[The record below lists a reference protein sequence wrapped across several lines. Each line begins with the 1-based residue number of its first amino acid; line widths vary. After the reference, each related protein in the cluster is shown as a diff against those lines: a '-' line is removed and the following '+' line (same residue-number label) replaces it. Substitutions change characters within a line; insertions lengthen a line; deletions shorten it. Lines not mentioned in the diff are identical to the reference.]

1 MQGGRVIARP
11 GAVPAS
17 GGDNQGGTAGIPAR
31 PCLRDGLFCLE
42 AIVIAELDR
51 VERTYNRLGRRWAWN
66 VLSFAG
72 FQGRESMIRRR
83 AVERLELRPGDAVLD
98 VACGR
103 GSNFPYLERAVGEE
117 GRLVGTDYSR
127 TMLAGAEALVRQR
140 RWPNVT
146 LVRQDA
152 AEIAYNAEFDGAICT
167 NAMSV
172 IPRWEQTLTR
182 MAAAVRPGRRL
193 VIVDGKLS
201 EGIGRIANPYAR
213 LFARIVAADLNR
225 DIPGACR
232 TLLGDLR
239 EETLLFGTYFIVS
252 GTPGTTAG

>member
-1 MQGGRVIARP
+1 M
-11 GAVPAS
+11 
-17 GGDNQGGTAGIPAR
+17 
-31 PCLRDGLFCLE
+31 
-42 AIVIAELDR
+42 VIAELGR
-51 VERTYNRLGRRWAWN
+51 VERTYSRLGRRWAWN

-72 FQGRESMIRRR
+72 FLGRESMIRKR
-83 AVERLELRPGDAVLD
+83 AVEHLELRPGDAVLD

-103 GSNFPYLERAVGEE
+103 GSNFPCLERAIGEE

-127 TMLAGAEALVRQR
+127 TMLTGAEALVRKR
-140 RWPNVT
+140 RWTNVT

-167 NAMSV
+167 IALYV
-172 IPRWEQTLTR
+172 IPRWEEALTR
-182 MAAAVRPGRRL
+182 MTAAVRPGRRL
-193 VIVDGKLS
+193 VIVDGKLG
-201 EGIGRIANPYAR
+201 EGIGRIGNPYAR

-225 DIPGACR
+225 DILGACR

-252 GTPGTTAG
+252 GTPRATAG